1 MCPALVGPTARPASA
16 LRSGAC
22 QSQVCVV
29 CQLVELSMPSADGG
43 TDAETEMVS
52 ISLGLVTAATLLL
65 FGVAF
70 GQVLTS

>member
-1 MCPALVGPTARPASA
+1 
-16 LRSGAC
+16 
-22 QSQVCVV
+22 
-29 CQLVELSMPSADGG
+29 MPSADGG